1 MEEDGPDNPGCFR
14 TLNQEKGNTDMKRMI
29 IGTAMMALAASAA
42 HAGDIGVSISHS
54 DSFLAVMV
62 QGMKEEAAKT
72 SQPLQI
78 EFADADVNKQLSQ
91 VQNFIAAKVDAIV
104 VNVVESS
111 ASPTITKMAADAGIP
126 LVYVNNTPSDLA
138 SLGPK
143 AAFIG
148 SNEIDAGT
156 LETKEVCRVLKEEG
170 KTEDAGVLIIQGI
183 LAQHAA
189 EQRSKAIHEVIA
201 TPECSFLKIIDEQ
214 SANWDPVKA
223 QDLMTNWITAGHKP
237 AAVIA
242 NNDEMAL
249 GAINSLKASG
259 WDMKDVVVAGID
271 ATKEAMH
278 YMQNGDLDVT
288 VFQDAIGQGAGSVD
302 AAIKLAKGETVNS
315 PVWIPFELVNPAT
328 VEKYLAKN

>member
-1 MEEDGPDNPGCFR
+1 
-14 TLNQEKGNTDMKRMI
+14 MKRMI
-29 IGTAMMALAASAA
+29 IAATMMAFAGSTAY
-42 HAGDIGVSISHS
+42 AGDIGVSISHS

-62 QGMKEEAAKT
+62 QGMKDEAAKT

-78 EFADADVNKQLSQ
+78 EFAEADVNKQLSQ
-91 VQNFIAAKVDAIV
+91 VQNFIAAKVDAII

-126 LVYVNNTPSDLA
+126 LVYVNNTPSDLEA
-138 SLGPK
+138 LGEK

-156 LETKEVCRVLKEEG
+156 LEAKEVCRVLKEEG
-170 KTEDAGVLIIQGI
+170 KTEDAGIVIIQGI

-189 EQRSKAIHEVIA
+189 VQRSKAVHDVIA
-201 TPECSFLKIIDEQ
+201 TPDCNFMKVIDEQ

-249 GAINSLKASG
+249 GAVNSMKAAG
-259 WDMKDVVVAGID
+259 WDMKDVVIAGID

-278 YMQNGDLDVT
+278 YLQVGDLDVT

-302 AAIKLAKGETVNS
+302 VAIKLAKGEKVQS
-315 PVWIPFELVNPAT
+315 PVWIPFELVTPAN
-328 VEKYLAKN
+328 VEQYVSKN